1 MSALSDSSVNAG
13 DIATMSHRA
22 LVKRWIL
29 PLLLVA
35 FALVPAILEGKFVVF
50 QATQACIYMIVAMGL
65 NIVAGYAGQTSLA
78 QGALVAIG
86 AYSAALLMLKL
97 QISFWLAAP
106 LAMVITSLIGALV
119 ALPALRLS
127 TWYFA
132 LISLTFASVVGELIV
147 EWRGLTGGFTG
158 VVGIPRPVVGG
169 QPISDRGLYLLVLA
183 ATVVTFMVLR
193 NVVNSRLGRAMVAVR
208 DNPLAATASGVS
220 LLSVKMFAFI
230 LSAALAGLGGAF
242 FAVQKAVI
250 SVDDFSTDFSIF
262 FLLIVVV
269 GGAGR
274 LWGPVIGT
282 LVFFLVPELLGA
294 LASWRMLVYG
304 VLLLLLMLFAP
315 EGVVGGIESQLRRWR
330 KQGDPLG
337 TASTAPVQVASMR
350 SAIQGAKLSV
360 AGVRKRFGGVQ
371 ALDGVK
377 LDVAVAGIHAIV
389 GPNGSGKTTL
399 LNLISGLVN
408 ADEGTVHL
416 DGNSLLGRK
425 PFQVARTGVG
435 RTFQTPK
442 LLVHMS
448 LLDNVLLG
456 AYAIE
461 QANTLEL
468 ALRLPR
474 ARRET
479 DELHARAMRYLT
491 FVGLEGSAHRSAGE
505 IPHGQQRLLEI
516 ARALAAQPRLL
527 LLDEPAAGLSLTEL
541 DRLAALIRDI
551 AAQGTTVVI
560 VEHHLELVG
569 EISDSVT
576 VIDRGRVL
584 TAGSASEVFN
594 HPEVIDA
601 YMGRANK
608 ELA

>member
-1 MSALSDSSVNAG
+1 MRALSDSHVNARG
-13 DIATMSHRA
+13 SAEVGHAASVQSW
-22 LVKRWIL
+22 LL
-29 PLLLVA
+29 PLLVMAL
-35 FALVPAILEGKFVVF
+35 ALVPAVLEGKFVVF

-86 AYSAALLMLKL
+86 AYAAALLMIKL
-97 QISFWLAAP
+97 QLSFWLAAP
-106 LAMVITSLIGALV
+106 LAMVITSAVGALV

-158 VVGIPRPVVGG
+158 VVDIPRPMLGG
-169 QPISDRGLYLLVLA
+169 QALSDRGLYLLVLA
-183 ATVVTFMVLR
+183 TAVLTFLVLR

-230 LSAALAGLGGAF
+230 VSAALAGLGGAF
-242 FAVQKAVI
+242 FAVQKTVI

-262 FLLIVVV
+262 FLLIMVV
-269 GGAGR
+269 GGSGR
-274 LWGPVIGT
+274 LWGPIVGT

-315 EGVVGGIESQLRRWR
+315 EGVVGGVESLMQRWR
-330 KQGDPLG
+330 KPMQGVVG
-337 TASTAPVQVASMR
+337 SVAAPVVEASR
-350 SAIQGAKLSV
+350 AVLQGAKLSV

-371 ALDGVK
+371 ALDGVT
-377 LDVAVAGIHAIV
+377 LDAPAGRTYAIV

-408 ADEGTVHL
+408 ADEGTVQL
-416 DGNSLLGRK
+416 DGDSLRGRK
-425 PFQVARTGVG
+425 PHQVARAGVG

-442 LLVHMS
+442 LLGHMS

-456 AYAIE
+456 AYASE
-461 QANTLEL
+461 QATTLEL

-474 ARRET
+474 ARRESA
-479 DELHARAMRYLT
+479 ELTARAMRYLS
-491 FVGLEGSAHRSAGE
+491 FVGLADSAHRSAGE

-527 LLDEPAAGLSLTEL
+527 LLDEPAAGLSLSEL
-541 DRLAALIRDI
+541 DRLGALIRDI
-551 AAQGTTVVI
+551 AMQGTTVVI

-569 EISDSVT
+569 EISDGVT

-584 TAGSASEVFN
+584 TAGSAAEVFS

-608 ELA
+608 ESA